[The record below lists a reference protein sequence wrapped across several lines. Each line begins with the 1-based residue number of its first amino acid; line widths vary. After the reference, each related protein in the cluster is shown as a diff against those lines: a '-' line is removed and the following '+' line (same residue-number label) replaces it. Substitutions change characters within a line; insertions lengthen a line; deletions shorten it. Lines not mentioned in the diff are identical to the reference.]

1 MLTQAEYNFDQLKT
15 YNFDLL
21 PKQSTRANLE
31 EVVDLIVDIF
41 DNVFRALKLIF
52 GGTPKSK

>member
-1 MLTQAEYNFDQLKT
+1 LLTQAEYNFDQLKT

-41 DNVFRALKLIF
+41 DNVFRALKLIL
-52 GGTPKSK
+52 GGTPK